1 MVTETRNFEVWDW
14 VLFAAMLLVS
24 AAIGVYYAIQ
34 DFFGKN
40 KATAGDF
47 LMGGRNM
54 RLLPVAISILVSFM
68 SAILILGTP
77 AEMYT
82 EGTLY
87 VVYLFGMILAIL
99 LSVVLFV
106 PLLYPLR
113 LTSSF
118 EVRNTNYPL
127 FEYSNTP
134 LLIQLIIKT
143 KLL

>member
-1 MVTETRNFEVWDW
+1 MADDETRQFETWDW

-24 AAIGVYYAIQ
+24 AGIGVYYAIR
-34 DFFGKN
+34 DFLGRD
-40 KATAGDF
+40 KATTGEF

-87 VVYLFGMILAIL
+87 TLYLLGMILSIL
-99 LSVVLFV
+99 LSVLLFV
-106 PLLYPLR
+106 PLLYPLK

-118 EVRNTNYPL
+118 EVSRW
-127 FEYSNTP
+127 
-134 LLIQLIIKT
+134 LLLLYIFTVRWSEIICH
-143 KLL
+143 LR